1 MMKLTDRKWKTFNAF
16 GENGLFDIHTTSSSI
31 DKNKLIAGG
40 ANVVP
45 YVTRS
50 GGSNGVSGFVSAAN
64 YEYGSDNGGSITVGL
79 DTQTAFYQPYK
90 FVTGQNVHVITGKQL
105 TPLVIQFLLP
115 LLRSQMTAKFNW
127 GGNGATLSRM
137 ERLQIMLP
145 VDDND
150 QPDYQFMSSYVRERF
165 DQKQRAYLDYAHAQL
180 AKLGDIQPVAAIDSV
195 DWEPFTIGNLFSKLV
210 GGKGKGL
217 VHLHQVSSGGI
228 EYLGATNRNNGV
240 LCRVALDDTSKLMVQ
255 PGNCIGFIKN
265 GDGAA
270 GYAIYKK
277 ESFISTTD
285 VIYGY
290 ADWLNLYT
298 GLFFVGSQD
307 LIKPKYGHGYKRN
320 AKHLHVDRVMLP
332 ASSDGTPDFDYMEQ
346 YIKNK
351 MIQKYKKYLE
361 YLGK

>member
-1 MMKLTDRKWKTFNAF
+1 MR
-16 GENGLFDIHTTSSSI
+16 
-31 DKNKLIAGG
+31 
-40 ANVVP
+40 
-45 YVTRS
+45 
-50 GGSNGVSGFVSAAN
+50 
-64 YEYGSDNGGSITVGL
+64 
-79 DTQTAFYQPYK
+79 
-90 FVTGQNVHVITGKQL
+90 
-105 TPLVIQFLLP
+105 
-115 LLRSQMTAKFNW
+115 
-127 GGNGATLSRM
+127 
-137 ERLQIMLP
+137 
-145 VDDND
+145 
-150 QPDYQFMSSYVRERF
+150 
-165 DQKQRAYLDYAHAQL
+165 
-180 AKLGDIQPVAAIDSV
+180 
-195 DWEPFTIGNLFSKLV
+195 
-210 GGKGKGL
+210 
-217 VHLHQVSSGGI
+217 
-228 EYLGATNRNNGV
+228 
-240 LCRVALDDTSKLMVQ
+240 
-255 PGNCIGFIKN
+255 N